1 MVTSRFGP
9 LLFSQILKDA
19 TLFFSRG
26 TPNLPTV
33 IPAMDHIDSIFTDY
47 TLPTSKKHSAV
58 RAAVEIAKKTLN
70 KYYSLTDDSELYRI
84 AMGLYFY
91 LFSCILIL
99 MCFVY
104 WV

>member
-1 MVTSRFGP
+1 MLNVTSRF
-9 LLFSQILKDA
+9 LFSQILKDA

-33 IPAMDHIDSIFTDY
+33 IPAMDHIDSMFTDY
-47 TLPTSKKHSAV
+47 ILPTSKKHPAV

-84 AMGLYFY
+84 AMGSYFASSVA
-91 LFSCILIL
+91 F
-99 MCFVY
+99 
-104 WV
+104 